1 MVAMTVIENLTRILE
16 QAPRVR
22 LAVLFGSA
30 VKRTRRSDSD
40 VDVGVSL
47 ERGSDLSPLGVTLER
62 AAGRPVD
69 LVWLDTAPPL
79 LRFEIACSGLVL
91 VQRDPHGWAE
101 FRAHA
106 MIDWWDWAPTAR
118 MMHQAMASRLRE
130 EASHGP
136 VRREV
141 VATKVGRARVW
152 VNDAAAI
159 LLNSLDAFL
168 SDPKGRDL
176 SLFYL
181 FLAVQECID
190 LAAHWV
196 ADEGWG
202 EPDDAGSALDV
213 LADRGVIDRETAT
226 ALRSAAG
233 LRNRIA
239 HGYALLDY
247 GRVYREAQDGIPA
260 LRTFLVVIA
269 GVAGV

>member
-1 MVAMTVIENLTRILE
+1 M
-16 QAPRVR
+16 
-22 LAVLFGSA
+22 
-30 VKRTRRSDSD
+30 
-40 VDVGVSL
+40 
-47 ERGSDLSPLGVTLER
+47 
-62 AAGRPVD
+62 
-69 LVWLDTAPPL
+69 
-79 LRFEIACSGLVL
+79 
-91 VQRDPHGWAE
+91 
-101 FRAHA
+101 
-106 MIDWWDWAPTAR
+106 
-118 MMHQAMASRLRE
+118 
-130 EASHGP
+130 
-136 VRREV
+136 VRRDV

-152 VNDAAAI
+152 VNDAAAM

-181 FLAVQECID
+181 FLAIQECID

-202 EPDDAGSALDV
+202 EPDDAGSAFDV

-247 GRVYREAQDGIPA
+247 GRVHREAQDGIPA

-269 GVAGV
+269 GVVGV